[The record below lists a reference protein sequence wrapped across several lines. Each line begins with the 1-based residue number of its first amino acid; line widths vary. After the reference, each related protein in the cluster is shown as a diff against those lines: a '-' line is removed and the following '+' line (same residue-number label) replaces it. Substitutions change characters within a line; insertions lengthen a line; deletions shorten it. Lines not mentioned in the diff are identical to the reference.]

1 MFSLTKRHRHP
12 LKYISVNDTR
22 KTAVRCGLL
31 RLRFSWSRAEQEKL
45 REAAPPPPRPPRGRP
60 PPAPCGA
67 QARVGSGR
75 GVRGVR
81 GWGRRRLRGQHS
93 AAFPPLG
100 ICGVPAATGT
110 RGSAQSAAPRPGPGC
125 PRGRACRYHP
135 AVELSAAGAEPRQQ
149 LSENPDHLRAPGR
162 GRPPG
167 SPGLPPGRPARP
179 SPQPRPPAPT
189 SQALPAGSDPTRFF
203 FSF

>member
-1 MFSLTKRHRHP
+1 MTLERR
-12 LKYISVNDTR
+12 LSV
-22 KTAVRCGLL
+22 AVCCGYDFRGHALN
-31 RLRFSWSRAEQEKL
+31 RRNCAR
-45 REAAPPPPRPPRGRP
+45 PPRRPRGRP
-60 PPAPCGA
+60 EAAPHPLPAAPRPESGGVGGSGGSGVGAA
-67 QARVGSGR
+67 QAPRTAQRRVS
-75 GVRGVR
+75 
-81 GWGRRRLRGQHS
+81 
-93 AAFPPLG
+93 PPLG

-110 RGSAQSAAPRPGPGC
+110 RGRAQSAAPRPGPGC

-149 LSENPDHLRAPGR
+149 LSENRDHLRAPGR

-189 SQALPAGSDPTRFF
+189 SRALPAGSDPTRFF